1 MKRYELNFRHLASV
15 LHISKLAIMIG
26 ILLALDMSVPFNA
39 DAQRHGGSGRGSI
52 GRSSVRGSFSR
63 VGTRSS
69 RIGGV
74 RTLSANF
81 GGRGYIGRGF
91 YYNRG
96 IPYWRYSY
104 YPFWGDYFWGIPPY
118 ALRFYLDGYN
128 YYDSDGIYYKYDDN
142 KYQVVPAPIGYK
154 VKTIPKGSLQ
164 FTLDGVT
171 FYYYF
176 GSYYTPVN
184 GQFEVVQPPIGA
196 EVDSIPEGFDKVV
209 IDGQTY
215 YTLNGVQYKAVIR
228 DNVIWYQVV
237 KNNGNNPAPSSSTTN
252 QQPMQNN

>member
-1 MKRYELNFRHLASV
+1 MKRHELNFKHVASV
-15 LHISKLAIMIG
+15 FHLSKLAILIG
-26 ILLALDMSVPFNA
+26 IMMAMNVSMPFNA

-52 GRSSVRGSFSR
+52 GRSSVSGSFSR
-63 VGTRSS
+63 VGSSYS
-69 RIGGV
+69 RIGRV
-74 RTLSANF
+74 RTLSGNF
-81 GGRGYIGRGF
+81 GLRGYPGRGF
-91 YYNRG
+91 YYYRG
-96 IPYWRYSY
+96 VPYWRYSY
-104 YPFWGDYFWGIPPY
+104 FPFWGDYFWGIPPY

-128 YYDSDGIYYKYDDN
+128 YYDCDGIYYKYDDN

-176 GSYYTPVN
+176 GTYYTPVK

-209 IDGQTY
+209 VDGQTY
-215 YTLNGVQYKAVIR
+215 YTLNGVQYKAVLR
-228 DNVIWYQVV
+228 DNAIWYQVI
-237 KNNGNNPAPSSSTTN
+237 KNNEDNQAPTAPAQNQRPVRNN
-252 QQPMQNN
+252 